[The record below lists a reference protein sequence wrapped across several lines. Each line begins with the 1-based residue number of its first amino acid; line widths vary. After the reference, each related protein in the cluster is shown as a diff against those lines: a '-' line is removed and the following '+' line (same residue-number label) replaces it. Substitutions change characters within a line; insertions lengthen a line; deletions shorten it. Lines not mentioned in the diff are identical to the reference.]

1 MNQPRTPSS
10 EPLRMNSGP
19 ITFRASRGRSEFR
32 ARLVKEG
39 RIRNAD
45 NSPGPFIIPR
55 ETLAGAADGGLFD
68 GLAVFVDHPGLFQ
81 SPSVKALI
89 GVTYDSFFDAATN
102 CVEATIRFYV
112 DEARHGAD
120 GRLASTI
127 VETLRMMLRDQQDGI
142 QPPDIGLSIV
152 FWPEWEQAEPG
163 SAKNGD
169 LRTLR
174 AFRKIDSADIVFGPA
189 ADGRILE
196 ALSTHKLIE
205 GGNPMSEPRP
215 NHRKAVEGK
224 IEGQDSDAVGTPI
237 VSAQSPAS
245 QRRPVASH
253 QPPINSAEA
262 WTSAMHQSA
271 VPVILS
277 NSGLPAISQ
286 DKLRRQTWD
295 SPEHLQQAIQEEREY
310 LSRLTEQNVIG
321 LYGGPPRSPGAGN
334 VMMTTG
340 MEQIE
345 NAVMYLFGVEEA
357 KTPEPQLRRLDA
369 IYAMLTGDYE
379 FHGVFHPERV
389 YLAAATTTTLAG
401 MAVNAMNKVVQAQL
415 ALLTHY
421 RWYERIARPTP
432 NDGSL
437 HDMQWISFGGIDVLP
452 AVSEGGAYDE
462 LTVDDVKEADSFS
475 KYGGYVG
482 ITRKM
487 IKNSDIQRIQ
497 AVPKALAAASVKTR
511 SSKIAAIFSTGSGQG
526 PVLDQDSKELFKS
539 DNAHSNYATTALGT
553 NMSAWRAAALECFK
567 QTEVN
572 SGNRIGVFP
581 KYCLVPPDLY
591 HQALAN
597 FGYGEGMPTTY
608 LPEAQDRGI
617 GDPRPVPIAVPD
629 WTDANDW
636 AYIADPLVWP
646 VIHMSFSA
654 DPSGRTFPAPEIWAA
669 TSETG
674 GLLFT
679 SDVLPIKVRDEFA
692 YGVNGYKGIG
702 KRVVA

>member
-1 MNQPRTPSS
+1 MYPAQITDARSPVRLST
-10 EPLRMNSGP
+10 GP
-19 ITFRASRGRSEFR
+19 ITFNASRGRSEFR
-32 ARLVKEG
+32 ARLVKAG

-45 NSPGPFIIPR
+45 NSPGSFIIPR
-55 ETLAGAADGGLFD
+55 ETLVGAADGGLFD
-68 GLAVFVDHPGLFQ
+68 GLAVFADHPGVFQ

-89 GVTYDSFFDAATN
+89 GVTYDSFYNAATDG
-102 CVEATIRFYV
+102 VEATIRFYA
-112 DEARHGAD
+112 DESKHGAD

-127 VETLRMMLRDQQDGI
+127 VDTLRMMLRDRQDGI
-142 QPPDIGLSIV
+142 EPPDIGLSIV
-152 FWPEWEQAEPG
+152 FWPEWEETQPG
-163 SAKNGD
+163 EVK
-169 LRTLR
+169 TLR
-174 AFRKIDSADIVFGPA
+174 NFRKIDSADIVFGPA

-196 ALSTHKLIE
+196 ALSTYRLIE
-205 GGNPMSEPRP
+205 GGIPMSEPRN
-215 NHRKAVEGK
+215 NHHPAVEDT
-224 IEGQDSDAVGTPI
+224 IDSRESQLAGASRVGT
-237 VSAQSPAS
+237 QSPAGYG
-245 QRRPVASH
+245 QPAAGNQQPASL
-253 QPPINSAEA
+253 ADA
-262 WTSAMHQSA
+262 WTGAMQQSA

-295 SPEHLQQAIQEEREY
+295 SPEHLQQAIREEREY
-310 LSRLTEQNVIG
+310 LSRLAEQNVIG

-334 VMMTTG
+334 ITMQTG
-340 MEQIE
+340 MAQIE
-345 NAVMYLFGVEEA
+345 NAVQYLFGVEDA

-379 FHGVFHPERV
+379 FHGVFRPDRV
-389 YLAAATTTTLAG
+389 YLAAATTTTLAN

-462 LTVDDVKEADSFS
+462 LTVDDVKEADSFA

-511 SSKIAAIFSTGSGQG
+511 SSKIAAIFTANSGQG

-539 DNAHSNYATTALGT
+539 DNSHSNYATTALGT
-553 NMSAWRAAALECFK
+553 DTTAWKAAAIECFK

-591 HQALAN
+591 HTALGI
-597 FGYGEGMPTTY
+597 FGYGDGVPTSY
-608 LPEAQDRGI
+608 QPFAQERGE

-629 WTDANDW
+629 WTDGTDW
-636 AYIADPLVWP
+636 AYITDPMVWP

-654 DPSGRTFPAPEIWAA
+654 DPSGRTFPAPELWAA

-674 GLLFT
+674 GLLFA